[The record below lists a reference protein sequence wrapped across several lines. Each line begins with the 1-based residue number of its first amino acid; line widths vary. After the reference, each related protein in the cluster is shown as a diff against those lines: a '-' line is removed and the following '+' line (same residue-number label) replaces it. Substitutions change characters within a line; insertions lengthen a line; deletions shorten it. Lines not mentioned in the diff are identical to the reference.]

1 MAVGTIYN
9 YFKNKED
16 ILNHIFQ
23 VEYEKRAAF
32 FARLQEQDIH
42 PLEKIRAI
50 LTMHFAEVRENPE
63 LVRVILE
70 EKGFS
75 RRYYQ
80 QGPDGNKGLQGF
92 LERIIREGIGQGKL
106 RDCDP
111 AMVATVLF
119 GAIEGVMARYLFT
132 LETGEG
138 ADLLGGA
145 VEEITALLAQGLAA
159 PAIRGGSLIDPQG
172 RSLRMGRGRLFGGAT
187 GRFYGFIGRRESIC
201 AIMNE
206 ISFIC

>member
-1 MAVGTIYN
+1 MKGNKKEQILQAAIAVIAREGFHTSTTDKIAAATRVAVGTIYN

-159 PAIRGGSLIDPQG
+159 PAIRGRFSD
-172 RSLRMGRGRLFGGAT
+172 RSTGGVL
-187 GRFYGFIGRRESIC
+187 
-201 AIMNE
+201 
-206 ISFIC
+206 

>member
-1 MAVGTIYN
+1 VKGNKKEQIRQAAIAVIAREGFHTATTDKIAAAAGVAVGTIYN

-80 QGPDGNKGLQGF
+80 QGPDGNKGLQAF

-159 PAIRGGSLIDPQG
+159 PAIRGRFSD
-172 RSLRMGRGRLFGGAT
+172 RSTGGVL
-187 GRFYGFIGRRESIC
+187 
-201 AIMNE
+201 
-206 ISFIC
+206 